1 MSTNAK
7 FLMLAASPLWGPFVL
22 LGFLWQFVD
31 YGWTV
36 GNVLFNH
43 LIERTR

>member
-1 MSTNAK
+1 MSPNTK
-7 FLMLAASPLWGPFVL
+7 FLMFVAFPLWGPFVL

-31 YGWTV
+31 HGWTV
-36 GNVLFNH
+36 GNVLFNR